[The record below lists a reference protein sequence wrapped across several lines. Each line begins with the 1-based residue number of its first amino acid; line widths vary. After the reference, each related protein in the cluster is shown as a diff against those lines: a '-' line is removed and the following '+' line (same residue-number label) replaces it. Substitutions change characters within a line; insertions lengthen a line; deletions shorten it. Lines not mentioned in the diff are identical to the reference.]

1 MVQGP
6 ARVTRHTTEGHYQN
20 TGVHQNEENSGVHQ
34 NSGVRENAGVHQNKH
49 NAGVQENTNS
59 PQNDHND
66 PQNYPTIKTENTID
80 ATGEEDENEE
90 LEEAPMGKNEH
101 QESESKENETEDA
114 KRDDNTREPHTYY
127 EADNYDISSAMVD
140 LRGYAC
146 LHATLYC
153 EPNQQDNVMRNPLV
167 TTIITQYHVFKVL
180 KLFGEPGVAAILK
193 ELKQLHGRMFV
204 DLKNAD
210 EMTTCQKK
218 VALQYIMFLNQKRL
232 GKINGRGC
240 ADGRKPHKYLI
251 KDYTRAPTV
260 AMEALFLTCLIDA
273 MDHHEVVTLDIHGAF
288 MQADTEGETVHM
300 KLEVKM
306 ADLLTK
312 LDPKLYQKYVTN

>member
-1 MVQGP
+1 MNTKKVKAKKMKLKMQNVTTTPANLTHTTKRTTMIYQAPWKINTGRGQGKTCRARKRKFDLPPKLRIHPTINGEAERSKILHASTMVQTIG
-6 ARVTRHTTEGHYQN
+6 N
-20 TGVHQNEENSGVHQ
+20 TH
-34 NSGVRENAGVHQNKH
+34 
-49 NAGVQENTNS
+49 
-59 PQNDHND
+59 
-66 PQNYPTIKTENTID
+66 
-80 ATGEEDENEE
+80 
-90 LEEAPMGKNEH
+90 L
-101 QESESKENETEDA
+101 
-114 KRDDNTREPHTYY
+114 
-127 EADNYDISSAMVD
+127 D

-210 EMTTCQKK
+210 KMTTCQKK
-218 VALQYIMFLNQKRL
+218 LALQYLMFLNKKRC

-300 KLEVKM
+300 KLEGKM